1 LNPMTS
7 HLKRWLTGILAVPIL
22 FSLIFY
28 GSGSLFLLLVLLLTL
43 AAVMEYNAMVFE
55 GRFTWEKGVTIA
67 AGIGLPLAAY
77 QGGLQLLLSL
87 TTLFFISAFLVFLG
101 RLKDGVY
108 DMAPVNKI
116 SFGILYIPLLM
127 SHLVLLRAL
136 DKGVFWIFFMIII
149 AFFGDIAAFYVGRT
163 FGKRKLMAHV
173 SAGKTVEGTIG
184 SVAGSIAGCLAFNLL
199 FFPEVQIIHA
209 LIMGVLGNMLGEL
222 GDLCESVIKRSAGV
236 KDSGFLFPGH
246 GGVLDRLDC
255 VLFIAPFLYYY
266 RIYVIG

>member
-1 LNPMTS
+1 MTA
-7 HLKRWLTGILAVPIL
+7 HLKRWLTGILAVPVL

-28 GSGSLFLLLVLLLTL
+28 GSSGIFLLLVLLLTL
-43 AAVMEYNAMVFE
+43 AAVMEYNTLSF
-55 GRFTWEKGVTIA
+55 GGGFTWEKGVTGA

-77 QGGLQLLLSL
+77 HGGLPLLLSA
-87 TTLFFISAFLVFLG
+87 TTLLFISGFLVFLG
-101 RLKDGVY
+101 RLKDGAY
-108 DMAPVNKI
+108 DLEPVQKV

-136 DKGVFWIFFMIII
+136 DKGIFWIFFMIVI
-149 AFFGDIAAFYVGRT
+149 AFLGDIAAFYIGRK

-173 SAGKTVEGTIG
+173 SAGKTIEGTMG
-184 SVAGSIAGCLAFNLL
+184 SVAGSVAGGLLFKIL
-199 FFPEVQIIHA
+199 FFPEVQIVHA

-255 VLFIAPFLYYY
+255 ILFMAPFLYYY